1 MLLFLLGIAMMLF
14 ILKHSISMCW
24 LFTLWCLGAAA
35 RFAAI
40 RPIKSQTLAWS
51 VAAAAMLAFP
61 YLHPRIG
68 TLATLLVA
76 VTFAIAVLATHR
88 QSATEGRWVPFVKIF
103 SGFSFSLYL
112 VHLPLQHF
120 IATTIGRDSDPFLNA
135 SPWSA
140 TGPGFI
146 IALVGASYGTAF
158 LFSRVTES
166 YTEPLRRF
174 LLTRGLRI
182 RS

>member
-1 MLLFLLGIAMMLF
+1 M
-14 ILKHSISMCW
+14 
-24 LFTLWCLGAAA
+24 TLIGNIFYL
-35 RFAAI
+35 
-40 RPIKSQTLAWS
+40 QT
-51 VAAAAMLAFP
+51 AAAAMLAFP
-61 YLHPRIG
+61 FLHPRIG

-88 QSATEGRWVPFVKIF
+88 QSATERRWVPFVKIF
-103 SGFSFSLYL
+103 SAFSFSLYL

-182 RS
+182 RSVAALTLRK